1 MKSNLV
7 GIWLQQKAAGS
18 LNLWQLW
25 ETKKIPLKTLRQSPS
40 ELDSVR
46 KGVRKIHP
54 LVSLTKP
61 SLGCFFLLPFL
72 KGKLTKTFNQ
82 THQMR
87 CFFLMPSLGET
98 ATFGE
103 KTDILWFLLSATSML
118 PSPST
123 ANPAGLSRHPASL
136 PNLPT
141 FWQKSWWKMIKTVL
155 RESPVTTGLF

>member
-1 MKSNLV
+1 MVNNRYTNTRLLLVIQIIPRSNLV

-25 ETKKIPLKTLRQSPS
+25 ETKKIPLKTQSQSPS
-40 ELDSVR
+40 ELGSVLR
-46 KGVRKIHP
+46 EGVRKIHP

-61 SLGCFFLLPFL
+61 SLGCFTIFKRKIDQNLQLGSPN
-72 KGKLTKTFNQ
+72 G
-82 THQMR
+82 M
-87 CFFLMPSLGET
+87 FFLISSLGET

-103 KTDILWFLLSATSML
+103 KTDILWFLLSATRML

-141 FWQKSWWKMIKTVL
+141 FW
-155 RESPVTTGLF
+155 